1 MKLIRKK
8 IILQIGPV
16 LVQPQNERNF
26 VDDLNQVIK
35 GLIISTKEK
44 KLLNFSSKWNQE
56 LNSHPQLLIDVEYEF
71 IIDSPNILQP
81 DLNLLISEPNLQSFL
96 KRWPIQKYVIETR
109 ILTETNKPKSSEKLS
124 LSWLSSSVN
133 LQILGFIIAVIIVI
147 LILLSR
153 S

>member
-26 VDDLNQVIK
+26 VDDLNRVITELNK
-35 GLIISTKEK
+35 SYKEK

-56 LNSHPQLLIDVEYEF
+56 LNSHQQLLIDVEYEF
-71 IIDSPNILQP
+71 IIDSPNIPQP

-96 KRWPIQKYVIETR
+96 KRWQIQKYVIETR

-124 LSWLSSSVN
+124 LSWLSSSVS

>member
-1 MKLIRKK
+1 MRKK

-26 VDDLNQVIK
+26 VDDLNRVITELNK
-35 GLIISTKEK
+35 SYKEK

-56 LNSHPQLLIDVEYEF
+56 LNSHQQLLIDVEYEF
-71 IIDSPNILQP
+71 IIDSPNIPQP

-96 KRWPIQKYVIETR
+96 KRWQIQKYVIETR

-124 LSWLSSSVN
+124 LSWLSSSVS

>member
-1 MKLIRKK
+1 MKLMRKK

-26 VDDLNQVIK
+26 VDDLNRVITELNK
-35 GLIISTKEK
+35 SYKEK

-56 LNSHPQLLIDVEYEF
+56 LNSHQQLLIDVEYEF
-71 IIDSPNILQP
+71 IIDSPNIPQP

-96 KRWPIQKYVIETR
+96 KRWQIQKYVIETR

-124 LSWLSSSVN
+124 LSWLSSSVS